1 MVDLAVGG
9 EEGEI
14 GDSVGG
20 GKGDS
25 GVVVEGEV
33 VDFGAKLG
41 WEG

>member
-20 GKGDS
+20 GEGDG

-33 VDFGAKLG
+33 VDVGAELG
-41 WEG
+41 WKG

>member
-9 EEGEI
+9 EKGEI
-14 GDSVGG
+14 GDFVGS
-20 GKGDS
+20 GKGDG

-33 VDFGAKLG
+33 VDFGAELG

>member
-20 GKGDS
+20 GEGDG

-33 VDFGAKLG
+33 VDFGAELG